1 MKKNILFLGPPGA
14 GKGTQA
20 AVISQSFS
28 YLHLSTG
35 ELLRKEVDQKTKLGL
50 QVEAIMNSGQLVS
63 DELVLEIVKKNLS
76 KSHNGWIL
84 DGYPRNLAQANSLE
98 QVLMTINQPLELVF
112 NLTVKED
119 VLVDRLLN
127 RGRKDDNEKTIR
139 TRLKIYK
146 QTTEPLINYFK
157 EMNILEDIKGDRDLN
172 SISEEIKQ
180 KMAR

>member
-50 QVEAIMNSGQLVS
+50 KVEAIMNSGQLVS

-76 KSHNGWIL
+76 KRHNGWIL
-84 DGYPRNLAQANSLE
+84 DGYPRNLAQANSLD
-98 QVLMTINQPLELVF
+98 QVLISINQPLELVF

-180 KMAR
+180 KMAI